1 KASTLEAYTHQRYPF
16 DRLVEELDLHRDV
29 SRSAVF
35 DVMVVLQNTRDIVDF
50 DIDILDRNTVV
61 EDLGPAVSKF
71 DISFD
76 FREVGGCLS
85 LTLEYNEDVY
95 DRFLIEGFI
104 GHYFD
109 FLAIM
114 LDNVSTP

>member
-1 KASTLEAYTHQRYPF
+1 PF

-35 DVMVVLQNTRDIVDF
+35 DVMVMLANISDNDVSSRVSDIGV
-50 DIDILDRNTVV
+50 I

-71 DISFD
+71 DISFN

-95 DRFLIEGFI
+95 DRFLIE
-104 GHYFD
+104 
-109 FLAIM
+109 
-114 LDNVSTP
+114 